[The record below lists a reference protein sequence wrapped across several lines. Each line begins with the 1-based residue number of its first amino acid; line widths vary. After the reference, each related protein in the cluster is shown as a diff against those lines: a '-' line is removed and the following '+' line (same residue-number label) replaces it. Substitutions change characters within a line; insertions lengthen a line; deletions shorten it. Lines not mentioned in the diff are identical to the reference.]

1 MPTLSLNQQDF
12 FYALHRTP
20 QASHTVILIHGAG
33 GSHLVWPAAL
43 RQLADANV
51 YALDLPGHGRSAGE
65 GSDSITAYAE
75 TVMAF
80 IDMLALENVMLIG
93 HSMGGAIAQTLALRH
108 LSQLTALVLIGTSAS
123 LRVSSAILDQIMP
136 NFEQAVSTINQ
147 FAWATTTPAPMVA
160 RGRDLLAQTAP
171 AVMYNDFSA
180 CNQFDIRDQLSEIS
194 LPTLVVSAAE
204 DKLTPPKN
212 GRFLADHIPHAQFT
226 LLEGA
231 GHMMMVEKPGETV
244 EAIELFLQQLAAGD

>member
-1 MPTLSLNQQDF
+1 
-12 FYALHRTP
+12 
-20 QASHTVILIHGAG
+20 
-33 GSHLVWPAAL
+33 VWPAAL
-43 RQLADANV
+43 RQLADATV

-65 GSDSITAYAE
+65 GCDSIEAYAD

-80 IDMLALENVMLIG
+80 IDTLSLENIVLIG

-123 LRVSSAILDQIMP
+123 LRVSDAILGQILP
-136 NFEQAVSTINQ
+136 DFEQAIRTINQ
-147 FAWATTTPAPMVA
+147 FAWAATTPTQMVD

-171 AVMYNDFSA
+171 TVLHNDFSA
-180 CNQFDIRDQLSEIS
+180 CNLFDVRDQLSRIS
-194 LPTLVVSAAE
+194 LPTLVVAGTE

-212 GRFLADHIPHAQFT
+212 GRFLADHIPQAQFT

-231 GHMMMVEKPGETV
+231 GHMMMVEKPGETAAAV
-244 EAIELFLQQLAAGD
+244 ALFLGRGE